1 MVRKKFQFWL
11 MGNASGDGTDDYEP
25 LLSLSSSSS
34 EEDDSAPLYSSV
46 WQWLRGVLIATLI
59 CLFLVALLMKWL
71 DYVHRN
77 QYYIEQEQREKQKR
91 SLLRSNSTDDVDHD
105 DDDGLDIVDSTH
117 DDAETHRSYNSTNI
131 DEINDDD
138 DEVTI
143 EFDDKEGLEL
153 LDSSKTKSSAFS

>member
-1 MVRKKFQFWL
+1 MGVVRRKFPFWL
-11 MGNASGDGTDDYEP
+11 TGNATGGGT
-25 LLSLSSSSS
+25 
-34 EEDDSAPLYSSV
+34 EEEGSSAPLYSSA

-59 CLFLVALLMKWL
+59 CLFLVAILMKWL

-77 QYYIEQEQREKQKR
+77 QYYIEQEKREKQKR

-105 DDDGLDIVDSTH
+105 DDDGLDIIISTH
-117 DDAETHRSYNSTNI
+117 DDAESHRSYSTNI

-138 DEVTI
+138 EEVTI

-153 LDSSKTKSSAFS
+153 LDSSKTKSSAFSSGNTKH